1 MLSQENINRIL
12 QIGVSLSAERNLD
25 DLLEEI
31 LSGVMELAH
40 CDAGTLYLLKDDAL
54 HFEIMKSGMLSNMGN
69 LAGDSAKKGTG
80 QLETNGSKKSSGDGG
95 KADAKPNL
103 PPVPLKRENVCAFSL
118 LENRTVRVA
127 DVRQCEEYDFSGPI
141 RYDAMTGYH
150 TQSMLVV
157 PMSNRE
163 GERLGVIQLINAQ
176 DGNGNVCPF
185 PEDMTLVLESVASQ
199 AAITIQNVRY
209 IQEIKDLVY
218 SFVRTMSSAIDRR
231 SPYTGNHTRHMATYC
246 ERFLD
251 FLNDWAE
258 ENREGKEIRGDA
270 AAMPDDARE
279 GEGSVLTEGA
289 RSEAMFF
296 TPERREELLMSVW
309 LHDIG
314 KLVIPLEVMDKP
326 TRLLP
331 EQHKDFLHR
340 MEVIR
345 LQSRIK
351 HLEGGMS
358 METYE
363 EIQTA
368 TREAQCLVEEINTGR
383 PLADGE
389 KEAVEA
395 LAERTYMDKDGER
408 PWLEPEEKAMLLI
421 PRGTL
426 SEAERKVIESHVS
439 ATGELLSEIRF
450 SKELSHVRECASS
463 HHELLNGR
471 GYPRHLQGDEIPLE
485 VRILTILDIFDA
497 LTAADRP
504 YKKAKTP
511 EVALDILKA
520 DAKNGRLDEELVRL
534 FEESRCW
541 DMAENL

>member
-1 MLSQENINRIL
+1 MLNQEDVRRIL
-12 QIGVSLSAERNLD
+12 QIGVSLSAERDLD
-25 DLLEEI
+25 KLLEQI

-40 CDAGTLYLLKDDAL
+40 CDAGTLYLLKEDAL
-54 HFEIMKSGMLSNMGN
+54 HFEIMRNDTMGTYEG
-69 LAGDSAKKGTG
+69 A
-80 QLETNGSKKSSGDGG
+80 NGSK
-95 KADAKPNL
+95 PTL
-103 PPVPLKRENVCAFSL
+103 PPVPLKKENVCALAL

-141 RYDAMTGYH
+141 RYDEMTGYH

-157 PMSNRE
+157 PMSNRQ
-163 GERLGVIQLINAQ
+163 GEKLGVLQLINAQ
-176 DGNGNVCPF
+176 DEGGVVCPF
-185 PEDMTLVLESVASQ
+185 SEDMTLVLESVASQ

-218 SFVRTMSSAIDRR
+218 SFVRTMSSAIDQR
-231 SPYTGNHTRHMATYC
+231 SPYTGNHTRHMAAYC
-246 ERFLD
+246 GKFVD
-251 FLNDWAE
+251 FLN
-258 ENREGKEIRGDA
+258 
-270 AAMPDDARE
+270 ARV
-279 GEGSVLTEGA
+279 GEGGAGEAACEGA
-289 RSEAMFF
+289 CEAGESMSPDGAQSKKMFF
-296 TPERREELLMSVW
+296 SPERREELLMSVW

-331 EQHKDFLHR
+331 AQRTAFLHR

-345 LQSRIK
+345 LKSEIK
-351 HLEGGMS
+351 YLKGDMS
-358 METYE
+358 SEEYE
-363 EIQTA
+363 KLLA
-368 TREAQCLVEEINTGR
+368 TTEEAQSLIEEINGGR
-383 PLADGE
+383 PLTDEE

-395 LAERTYMDKDGER
+395 LAARTYFDKDGEL
-408 PWLEPEEKAMLLI
+408 PWLEAEEKAMLLI

-426 SEAERKVIESHVS
+426 SKEERKAIESHVS

-450 SKELSHVRECASS
+450 SKELSHVREWASS

-471 GYPRHLQGDEIPLE
+471 GYPRHLQGDEIPPE

-511 EVALDILKA
+511 EAALDILKM
-520 DAKNGRLDEELVRL
+520 DAEGGRLDAELVRL

-541 DMAENL
+541 E